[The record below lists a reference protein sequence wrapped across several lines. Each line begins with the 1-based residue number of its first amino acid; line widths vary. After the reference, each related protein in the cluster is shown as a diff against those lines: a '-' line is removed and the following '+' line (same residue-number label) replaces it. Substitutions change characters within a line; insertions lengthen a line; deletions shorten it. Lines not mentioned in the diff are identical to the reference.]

1 MQGLVEIASFP
12 LFVNNIVIQFLYMQ
26 AGPAQHYS
34 RGGEP
39 KAGVRPMWS
48 LLFPRSIVFT
58 SHHAS
63 DLCFSLSNPTGLLL
77 SFFITPNPTS
87 RTNVMVQILP
97 PLIPITSCFPPS
109 CFMFTLILSCC
120 WDSTFAGARSSE
132 TAAQWIITFLGFAV
146 KVDRL
151 PPLFVCA

>member
-1 MQGLVEIASFP
+1 MQALVEIASFP

-39 KAGVRPMWS
+39 KARARPMWS

-63 DLCFSLSNPTGLLL
+63 DLCFSLSNLTGLLL
-77 SFFITPNPTS
+77 YFFITPNPTS
-87 RTNVMVQILP
+87 RSNVVVQILP
-97 PLIPITSCFPPS
+97 PLTPITSCFLPS
-109 CFMFTLILSCC
+109 CLTFTLILSCC
-120 WDSTFAGARSSE
+120 WFSTFAGAWSSE
-132 TAAQWIITFLGFAV
+132 TGTQRIITFLGFAV

-151 PPLFVCA
+151 SPLLLCA

>member
-12 LFVNNIVIQFLYMQ
+12 LFVNNTVIQFLYMQ

-39 KAGVRPMWS
+39 KAGARPMWS
-48 LLFPRSIVFT
+48 FLYPRSIVST

-63 DLCFSLSNPTGLLL
+63 DLCFSLSNPIGLLL

-87 RTNVMVQILP
+87 RSNVVVQILP
-97 PLIPITSCFPPS
+97 PLTPTTSCFPPS
-109 CFMFTLILSCC
+109 CLRLTLILSCC
-120 WDSTFAGARSSE
+120 WDSTFAGAQSSE
-132 TAAQWIITFLGFAV
+132 TGTQWIITFLGFAV
-146 KVDRL
+146 RVDRL
-151 PPLFVCA
+151 SPLLVCA